1 MLSLL
6 ARVTLT
12 LPSLQGS
19 DFRAGICLHVPL
31 GPDPREVLLFPLP
44 PQASQEF
51 YWGGSFL
58 MPGQIVFFPLI
69 SWPDSGWTAAVDYRG
84 FLLVFS
90 ILVLST
96 ERFLYAEISNLN
108 TSIDLRLEFSGI
120 YLLLSISIPDFVEP

>member
-31 GPDPREVLLFPLP
+31 GPDPREALLLP
-44 PQASQEF
+44 RLPTPQASQEF

-58 MPGQIVFFPLI
+58 MPSQIVYFPLM
-69 SWPDSGWTAAVDYRG
+69 SWPDSGWTAAMDYRG

-90 ILVLST
+90 ILLVL
-96 ERFLYAEISNLN
+96 FH
-108 TSIDLRLEFSGI
+108 
-120 YLLLSISIPDFVEP
+120 